1 MNLTVGRDKLII
13 IKRVTIKKSI
23 WFRLIQ
29 TSIEKII
36 NTRMKKIEILFCSI
50 LLLLLIILFGYHLL
64 DNSVPAEDARA
75 HIFKISMYYRYLQ
88 GNYTDWNMHWYTG
101 MPFDDFYPPLFYLI
115 GILINSVTNNIIVS
129 YKLVF
134 LFSMMLVGLG
144 TYTMSRS
151 ILHLPPYLSFLS
163 SFLFLIFPSV
173 LKMYFY
179 QTGPNFL
186 ALGSRCFLL
195 V

>member
-36 NTRMKKIEILFCSI
+36 NTRMKKIEIFFCSI

-64 DNSVPAEDARA
+64 YNSVPAEDARA

-88 GNYTDWNMHWYTG
+88 GNHTDWNMH
-101 MPFDDFYPPLFYLI
+101 
-115 GILINSVTNNIIVS
+115 
-129 YKLVF
+129 
-134 LFSMMLVGLG
+134 
-144 TYTMSRS
+144 
-151 ILHLPPYLSFLS
+151 
-163 SFLFLIFPSV
+163 
-173 LKMYFY
+173 
-179 QTGPNFL
+179 
-186 ALGSRCFLL
+186 
-195 V
+195 